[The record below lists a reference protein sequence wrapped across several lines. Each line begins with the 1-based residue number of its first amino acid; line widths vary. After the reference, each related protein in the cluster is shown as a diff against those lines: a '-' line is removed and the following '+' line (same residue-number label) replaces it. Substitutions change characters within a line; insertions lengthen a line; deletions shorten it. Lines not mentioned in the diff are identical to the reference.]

1 MHNTH
6 DVEFNNGEFT
16 QHKESP
22 SFGAEGLP
30 DPAAA
35 PLFFSFLVFLLP
47 FIFSS
52 YRGSEAV

>member
-35 PLFFSFLVFLLP
+35 PLFFGFLVFLLP
-47 FIFSS
+47 LLLSS
-52 YRGSEAV
+52 CRGSEAV